1 MKRTLT
7 VVCAVLCTATLT
19 SCEVGGLFG
28 AFFNDEK
35 EDSSISVLYTSGD
48 DASYGSEEEEGEPVY
63 YIDEDGDIE
72 WAKNSAPDFDVSTAE
87 QLAGVVYY
95 VNNIYTYSPDTQL
108 TINIYNDIDL
118 SNWVWEPMG
127 RIDKDGTDRR
137 FNGSIIGN
145 GHTISNMS
153 IKYYSGDC
161 YGLVGRAE
169 SFSAKNVIITDA
181 EINAPSGLAGMYC
194 GKVDGTGDCEGLD
207 CTGKI
212 TTGASVLSGAFFGAA
227 PKINIISA
235 GSYVELN
242 GERAVFGSREDYIL
256 QNPDDE
262 RFFRVDL
269 DNDAGCMSVKHSPE
283 FKAPQWVL
291 CYEGN
296 EKLRQDFIQ
305 GEPLSLS
312 SELISEGGSY
322 SVYIEAEAEGF
333 RLPCSN
339 VCAFYYEGNKEYP
352 LSIDEDERKRI
363 VCTDPDKIAEGNYDN
378 LCWIMEYEGTRVY
391 ILTYSDNEQFNLL
404 KGMMQSD
411 TTERQGR
418 FTVYLADANG
428 NDIEQVSNSI
438 SYSVNEQE

>member
-7 VVCAVLCTATLT
+7 VVCAAVCTAALT

-28 AFFNDEK
+28 AFLNDDK

-72 WAKNSAPDFDVSTAE
+72 WAENSAPDFNVSTAG

-169 SFSAKNVIITDA
+169 SFSTKNVIITDA

-262 RFFRVDL
+262 RFFRIDL
-269 DNDAGCMSVKHSPE
+269 DNDTKCINVEHSPE
-283 FKAPQWVL
+283 FKAPRGYYAMKEMRNSARTSYRANRSVSAV
-291 CYEGN
+291 
-296 EKLRQDFIQ
+296 
-305 GEPLSLS
+305 SLFPR
-312 SELISEGGSY
+312 
-322 SVYIEAEAEGF
+322 EAVI
-333 RLPCSN
+333 R
-339 VCAFYYEGNKEYP
+339 
-352 LSIDEDERKRI
+352 
-363 VCTDPDKIAEGNYDN
+363 
-378 LCWIMEYEGTRVY
+378 
-391 ILTYSDNEQFNLL
+391 
-404 KGMMQSD
+404 
-411 TTERQGR
+411 
-418 FTVYLADANG
+418 
-428 NDIEQVSNSI
+428 SI
-438 SYSVNEQE
+438 SRQKLKASAFPAAMYAPSITKEIKSIPFPSTRMKGKG

>member
-1 MKRTLT
+1 MKRTLA

-19 SCEVGGLFG
+19 SCEVGGIFG
-28 AFFNDEK
+28 AFLNDDK

-48 DASYGSEEEEGEPVY
+48 DTSYGSEEEEGEPVY

-72 WAKNSAPDFDVSTAE
+72 WAKNSAPNFDVSTAG

-181 EINAPSGLAGMYC
+181 DINAPSGLAGMYC

-269 DNDAGCMSVKHSPE
+269 DNDTKCINVEHSPE
-283 FKAPQWVL
+283 FTAPQWVIFF
-291 CYEGN
+291 EGN
-296 EKLRQDFIQ
+296 ETFRQDFIQ
-305 GEPLSLS
+305 GEPLVLS
-312 SELISEGGSY
+312 NDILPENGYY
-322 SVYIEAEAEGF
+322 SVYIEAEDEGF

-339 VCAFYYEGNKEYP
+339 IYGFYNIGKTEAP
-352 LSIDEDERKRI
+352 LSIDEDSRKRI
-363 VCTDPDKIAEGNYDN
+363 VCLNPDKIAESNYDN

-391 ILTYSDNEQFNLL
+391 ILTYSGNEEFNLL

-411 TTERQGR
+411 TASKAGE
-418 FTVYLADANG
+418 FTIYLADADG
-428 NDIEQVSNSI
+428 NDITQVSNSI
-438 SYSVNEQE
+438 VYSVNEQE